1 MKKLFC
7 ILLAYFSVGQAFAVD
22 AETAFG
28 VERVTDNL
36 RLGGNDLI
44 GTIDNILWYI
54 IWLFY
59 FIAIIFAVYAWFT
72 ILTSAWDDEKVKKG
86 KKIFLYVLLGL
97 ILTLL
102 ASQIITLVITVLTD
116 EASTAWAESLIDSFI
131 FR

>member
-1 MKKLFC
+1 MKKIFC
-7 ILLAYFSVGQAFAVD
+7 ILLAYFSVAQTFAVD

-36 RLGGNDLI
+36 RLGWDDLL

-86 KKIFLYVLLGL
+86 KKIFLYVLAWL

-102 ASQIITLVITVLTD
+102 ASQIITLVITVLT
-116 EASTAWAESLIDSFI
+116 AESSGWQSLIDTFI